1 MAPPGTTWIWG
12 QVLRLAAGL
21 AAGCL
26 TVRPS
31 QTPHN
36 TRSLATDFW
45 VPYLID
51 LDSYRVRVVVDQLLA
66 ARTTSVC

>member
-1 MAPPGTTWIWG
+1 MLCHMYVIGVWRARSSIL
-12 QVLRLAAGL
+12 VH
-21 AAGCL
+21 
-26 TVRPS
+26 
-31 QTPHN
+31 TPHN

-45 VPYLID
+45 VPYIID